1 MRITRRQLRRMI
13 LKEMRVLNESPS
25 KNMEDYLYGRG
36 HSQIPD
42 PEYARQSDIE
52 QAMDAIE
59 RVLVDHA
66 VYDALS
72 GSGGGVD
79 DSSYRKAVN
88 TIWQRDWYSA
98 PFMGKQ
104 TVADPS
110 ITYAEKLKRMKDA
123 WMKKYNARL
132 DREKRNYD
140 DAMKPNLD
148 DLNPSN
154 YRHPDY
160 DPYADGD

>member
-1 MRITRRQLRRMI
+1 MI

-59 RVLVDHA
+59 RVFVSHA
-66 VYDALS
+66 VYDVWHPHAPDPNGYLKALN
-72 GSGGGVD
+72 
-79 DSSYRKAVN
+79 A
-88 TIWQRDWYSA
+88 IWQKGTWYNA
-98 PFMGKQ
+98 PFMGNP

-110 ITYAEKLKRMKDA
+110 VTYAEKLKGMKDA